1 MRKME
6 EDINTV
12 LDEELNNCIQKLRD
26 ATFGYEVR
34 TFITE
39 YEELMLRKSS
49 MITQKFVR
57 DTGLI
62 QRTTSEEFMR
72 YKRKLQHLIVLQIV
86 QGISIMGGC
95 YGEEGKET
103 WEQTHWKS
111 LRKTKRRK

>member
-1 MRKME
+1 MRKMD

-86 QGISIMGGC
+86 QGISIILLAMSVIM
-95 YGEEGKET
+95 
-103 WEQTHWKS
+103 Q
-111 LRKTKRRK
+111 

>member
-86 QGISIMGGC
+86 QGISIILSLLKPGQ
-95 YGEEGKET
+95 KKALKN
-103 WEQTHWKS
+103 KS
-111 LRKTKRRK
+111 KIRKTIIRL

>member
-26 ATFGYEVR
+26 ATFGYGVQ
-34 TFITE
+34 FITE

-72 YKRKLQHLIVLQIV
+72 
-86 QGISIMGGC
+86 
-95 YGEEGKET
+95 
-103 WEQTHWKS
+103 
-111 LRKTKRRK
+111 

>member
-57 DTGLI
+57 DQVNIELGEHAYSRWLLTEMEEKCRNY
-62 QRTTSEEFMR
+62 QRT
-72 YKRKLQHLIVLQIV
+72 K
-86 QGISIMGGC
+86 C
-95 YGEEGKET
+95 
-103 WEQTHWKS
+103 
-111 LRKTKRRK
+111 